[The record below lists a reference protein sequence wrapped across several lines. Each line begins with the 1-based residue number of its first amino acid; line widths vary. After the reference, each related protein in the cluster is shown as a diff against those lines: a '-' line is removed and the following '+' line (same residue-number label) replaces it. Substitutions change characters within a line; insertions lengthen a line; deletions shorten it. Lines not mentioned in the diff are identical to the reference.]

1 MRFGA
6 TTGVPTKSSPK
17 DAPPALTRHSSGF
30 DQFCGFLRSAEG
42 LSVLDMSGASQANIT
57 FITSLGHRISSDDI
71 VGTMQQCFGAD
82 FLDNQQAA
90 SNAQRFIE
98 QTLTFPDESFDGA
111 LVWDALQFLVSPVLE
126 DTVAQLLRVMRPGG
140 LMLLFFNADEK
151 ATRTPVYN
159 YRIQDQKTLLQTP
172 RSGYQRSQ
180 HFNNRMLERLFERAA
195 SVKFFLTRDH
205 LREMIVRR

>member
-1 MRFGA
+1 MRFG
-6 TTGVPTKSSPK
+6 GSSGALAKPSGK
-17 DAPPALTRHSSGF
+17 DTPPALTRHSSGF
-30 DQFCGFLRSAEG
+30 EQFCTFLRSSEG

-82 FLDNQQAA
+82 FFENQQAA

-98 QTLTFPDESFDGA
+98 QTLTFPDQSFDGA
-111 LVWDALQFLVSPVLE
+111 LVWDALQFLVPPVLE

-140 LMLLFFNADEK
+140 LILLFFNADEK
-151 ATRTPVYN
+151 AGRTPVYN
-159 YRIQDQKTLLQTP
+159 YRVQDQKTLLQTP
-172 RSGYQRSQ
+172 RSGYQRTQ